1 MSIMRMR
8 KFFSRPVKVGK
19 GKRRIQLLSPS
30 MMIFSLLVIAFLIGT
45 YYSFGPPSRAA
56 GEPGRP
62 TAKPLTATVA
72 TVNSTPI
79 NRRDYEMQLH
89 MAERRMAQNLDPTR
103 MRYVKSMVLQNMI
116 DEHLK
121 LEAVRRERIKVS
133 AKDIEQEKDQLV
145 EHNLKSRYPTTK
157 ELRDYLQRRTM
168 SLEQLREQIRLSL
181 PDDDLIRMQLQLDT
195 LREQIESVVTLTD
208 DQLTDSFTEVQAR
221 HILISPDSILEK
233 AAQEGKKGTDE
244 AATEDAE
251 KPADDASISQ
261 DEAKEKARELAA
273 DLKQKLESGADFAQL
288 AAEYSDDP
296 GSAIQGGDLGWFK
309 KGRMVPEFEVAAF
322 GTESGK
328 LAGPI
333 ETAFGFHIIKVDAR
347 RQDIPEDF
355 EENKE
360 MYREQALLEA
370 RSRAWHEYEQQ
381 LHAQAT
387 IEIVDPELKAYE
399 LLDQGNMAE
408 GLSYLE
414 TAVAGDDDNIS
425 AAYELA
431 QLYDQIGRKDEAI
444 QTLEKVAVS
453 ETGASSAMV
462 HMRLGEMLL
471 AAEQKE
477 KAIASLKAASDWA
490 RAYAQDDYIV
500 HIQLQHIFED
510 MGQKDLAELEK
521 EWIEGYIEHQSKT
534 GGMDAMPFTIP

>member
-1 MSIMRMR
+1 
-8 KFFSRPVKVGK
+8 
-19 GKRRIQLLSPS
+19 
-30 MMIFSLLVIAFLIGT
+30 
-45 YYSFGPPSRAA
+45 
-56 GEPGRP
+56 
-62 TAKPLTATVA
+62 
-72 TVNSTPI
+72 
-79 NRRDYEMQLH
+79 
-89 MAERRMAQNLDPTR
+89 
-103 MRYVKSMVLQNMI
+103 
-116 DEHLK
+116 
-121 LEAVRRERIKVS
+121 
-133 AKDIEQEKDQLV
+133 
-145 EHNLKSRYPTTK
+145 
-157 ELRDYLQRRTM
+157 M

-233 AAQEGKKGTDE
+233 AAQEGEKSTDE
-244 AATEDAE
+244 AATEGAE
-251 KPADDASISQ
+251 KLANDASISQ
-261 DEAKEKARELAA
+261 DEAKGKARELAA

-296 GSAIQGGDLGWFK
+296 GSAAQGGDLGWFK

-322 GTESGK
+322 GTEAGK

-370 RSRAWHEYEQQ
+370 RSRAWQEYEQQ

-387 IEIVDPELKAYE
+387 IEIIDPELKAYE
-399 LLDQGNMAE
+399 LLDQGNIAE
-408 GLSYLE
+408 GLSHLE

-431 QLYDQIGRKDEAI
+431 QLYEQTGRQDEAI

-453 ETGASSAMV
+453 ETGASSAMI